1 MKTAVVGMGVPTTAA
16 SFRLF
21 DILLKFSNLYTT
33 MLKYLV
39 SHIEIINNVMER
51 FFNLLYADFFF
62 ICSTVYAQNTLDVI
76 FQPFQS
82 AVIAII

>member
-1 MKTAVVGMGVPTTAA
+1 
-16 SFRLF
+16 
-21 DILLKFSNLYTT
+21 

-62 ICSTVYAQNTLDVI
+62 IFSTVYAQNTLDVI
-76 FQPFQS
+76 FQPVQS